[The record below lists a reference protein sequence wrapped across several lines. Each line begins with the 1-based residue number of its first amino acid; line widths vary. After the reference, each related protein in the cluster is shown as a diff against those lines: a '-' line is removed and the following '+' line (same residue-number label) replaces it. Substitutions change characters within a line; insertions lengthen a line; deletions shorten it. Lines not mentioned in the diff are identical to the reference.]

1 MQFNISSVIYMS
13 IVCTRISLV
22 CHLYVTRMYP
32 YSIRMSFACHP
43 YVTRIS
49 LVCHPYVTR
58 MFSMSPVCHS
68 HVLVCHSYVTRMYSY
83 VTRMTL
89 VCVFTMNRSEV
100 HSLLIPF
107 SKQCMKLKQVSNF
120 DLFDT
125 FAPIDTCVTK

>member
-22 CHLYVTRMYP
+22 CHLYVTRMYS
-32 YSIRMSFACHP
+32 YVIRMSFACHP
-43 YVTRIS
+43 YVA
-49 LVCHPYVTR
+49 
-58 MFSMSPVCHS
+58 
-68 HVLVCHSYVTRMYSY
+68 RMYSY

-89 VCVFTMNRSEV
+89 LCVFTMNRSEV
-100 HSLLIPF
+100 RSLLIPC